1 MNLFSLARHF
11 PPKRHSHSVVDG
23 VICGCG
29 PLKPISYGRQA
40 IFSNHLESRRYSPQG
55 LFSLE
60 ESARSPPLNVA
71 LIWVI

>member
-29 PLKPISYGRQA
+29 PLKPISYRA
-40 IFSNHLESRRYSPQG
+40 DPIESLR
-55 LFSLE
+55 E
-60 ESARSPPLNVA
+60 E
-71 LIWVI
+71 